1 MEKTQRF
8 LFNPDWLEK
17 GVLGLYTLSIELKE
31 TLVSHAFIGTGN
43 IRLLAKS
50 NVPL

>member
-17 GVLGLYTLSIELKE
+17 GIVGLYSLSIELKE
-31 TLVSHAFIGTGN
+31 TLVLYAFIGTGN
-43 IRLLAKS
+43 IRILAKS